1 MSWWALLTLAAGA
14 FAFKAAGMFGI
25 GRYVTTPRAV
35 ALASLLPSALL
46 AALVVLQTLTV
57 GTELTVDAR
66 AAGVAA
72 GAVAVWRHAPFWLVV
87 SIAAAVTAL
96 LRVTS

>member
-1 MSWWALLTLAAGA
+1 VSWWAVLTLAAGA

-35 ALASLLPSALL
+35 ALAALLPSALL
-46 AALVVLQTLTV
+46 AALVVLQTFTI

-96 LRVTS
+96 LRVAS